1 MDLATKSD
9 TEILSVADP
18 IMDNLMDASTAIDY
32 DRHIRDFTDRLKGRL
47 SKEQLEWIC
56 QDYQSTKG
64 YFADREF
71 VAAFRRPDS
80 VAVVWR
86 QRFSKQPGDFVAEMV
101 LVQQSGRY
109 LVDHVMV
116 FQSRANN
123 SYMDSSVNQ

>member
-9 TEILSVADP
+9 TEILSVANP

-56 QDYQSTKG
+56 HDYQSTKG

-71 VAAFRRPDS
+71 IAAFRRPDS
-80 VAVVWR
+80 VAVVWK

-101 LVQQSGRY
+101 LVQQNGRY

-116 FQSRANN
+116 F
-123 SYMDSSVNQ
+123 